1 MLKKIITAVV
11 LSAVSIIAL
20 ADFDPVKRPIE
31 IVVAYPPGGNSDR
44 VARIIEEMFTNHGW
58 RATVLNKPGAD
69 TVIAANFVAKAVP
82 DGHVLFMGGTGFL
95 DSNIAFKTKSESIE
109 YTEASFTPVVPMG
122 ISTMVLAVPAN
133 SPVNSYAE
141 LKEYVRRNPNKFNV
155 AYWNRNTANLFTYWA
170 KLEKLPVPQ
179 IINYKGGGPQ
189 VIDLI
194 GGNVD
199 FAFDVLS
206 TMKPHWQSGKIK
218 IIAALTPEGAR
229 LVHEANPAVTVPAL
243 SKLHPELDLNIWY
256 GLYAPAGTDFV
267 TVARI
272 NNVVTQAL
280 KNPVYADKLKTIGI
294 INPGGSF
301 EDLRAVQTKTY
312 RLLKNTSKNV
322 E

>member
-1 MLKKIITAVV
+1 MLKKII
-11 LSAVSIIAL
+11 IAL
-20 ADFDPVKRPIE
+20 ALLTSLSAFAEFDPVKRPID

-44 VARIIEEMFTNHGW
+44 VARVIEEMFIANGW
-58 RATVLNKPGAD
+58 KAYVVNKPGAD
-69 TVIAANFVAKAVP
+69 TVIAANYVAKAAP
-82 DGHVLFMGGTGFL
+82 DGHTIFMGGTGFL
-95 DSNIAFKTKSESIE
+95 DSNIAFKCKADTIE
-109 YTEASFTPVVPMG
+109 YTDASFTPIAPMG

-141 LKEYVRRNPNKFNV
+141 LKDYVKKNPKKFNV

-170 KLEKLPVPQ
+170 KLEKLPAPQ

-189 VIDLI
+189 IIDLV

-206 TMKPHWQSGKIK
+206 TMKPHWQAGKIK
-218 IIAALTPEGAR
+218 IIAALTPEGAQ
-229 LVHEANPAVTVPAL
+229 LVREANPSTVVPAL

-256 GLYAPAGTDFV
+256 GLYAPAGTDLV

-280 KNPVYADKLKTIGI
+280 KNPVYAEKLKAIGI

-301 EDLRAVQTKTY
+301 DDLRSVQNKTY

>member
-1 MLKKIITAVV
+1 MFKRFIITLALLV
-11 LSAVSIIAL
+11 LSLSAFAE
-20 ADFDPVKRPIE
+20 FDPVKKPIE

-58 RATVLNKPGAD
+58 KATVVNKPGAD
-69 TVIAANFVAKAVP
+69 TVIAANFVAKAQP

-95 DSNIAFKTKSESIE
+95 DSNIAFKNKADTIE
-109 YTEASFTPVVPMG
+109 YTESSFTPIIPIG

-141 LKEYVRRNPNKFNV
+141 LKEYVRKNPKKFNV

-170 KLEKLPVPQ
+170 KLEKLPAPQ
-179 IINYKGGGPQ
+179 IINYKGGGQ
-189 VIDLI
+189 QIIDLV

-218 IIAALTPEGAR
+218 IIAALTPDGAQ
-229 LVHEANPAVTVPAL
+229 LVREANPAVTIPAL
-243 SKLHPELDLNIWY
+243 SRLHPELDLNIWY
-256 GLYAPAGTDFV
+256 GLYAPAGTDFA
-267 TVARI
+267 TVSRI
-272 NNVVTQAL
+272 HNAVTQGL
-280 KNPVYADKLKTIGI
+280 TNPVYAEKLKAIGI

-301 EDLRAVQTKTY
+301 KDLQAVQTKTY

>member
-1 MLKKIITAVV
+1 MLKKLLFVLLTLLS
-11 LSAVSIIAL
+11 LSAVAE
-20 ADFDPVKRPIE
+20 FDPIKKPIE

-44 VARIIEEMFTNHGW
+44 VARIIEEMFTNNGW
-58 RATVLNKPGAD
+58 KAMVVNKPGAD
-69 TVIAANFVAKAVP
+69 TVIAANFVAKANP

-109 YTEASFTPVVPMG
+109 YTQLSFTPVVPMG

-141 LKEYVRRNPNKFNV
+141 LKDYVKKNPKRFNV

-170 KLEKLPVPQ
+170 KLEKLPEPQ

-189 VIDLI
+189 IVDLV

-206 TMKPHWQSGKIK
+206 TMKPHWQSGKVK
-218 IIAALTPEGAR
+218 IIAALTPDGAR
-229 LVHEANPAVTVPAL
+229 LVHEANSAITVPAL
-243 SKLHPELDLNIWY
+243 SRLHPELDLNIWY
-256 GLYAPAGTDFV
+256 GLYAPAGTDFT

-272 NNVVTQAL
+272 HNVVTQAL
-280 KNPVYADKLKTIGI
+280 NNPVYTDKLKAIGI

-301 EDLRAVQTKTY
+301 NDLRAVQTKTY
-312 RLLKNTSKNV
+312 QLLKNTSKNV